1 MEIPLSG
8 MQNSLYE
15 GVTGS
20 GEDER
25 WYKFD
30 VKDRA
35 VINPIFELAEKE
47 RCSLFHQ
54 SQTFIKIY
62 NSRDEL
68 VYKEAAT
75 QYKARTYG
83 I

>member
-1 MEIPLSG
+1 MDKNGISADVKP
-8 MQNSLYE
+8 
-15 GVTGS
+15 

-47 RCSLFHQ
+47 RKMQPFS
-54 SQTFIKIY
+54 SKSNIY
-62 NSRDEL
+62 QN
-68 VYKEAAT
+68 
-75 QYKARTYG
+75 

>member
-1 MEIPLSG
+1 
-8 MQNSLYE
+8 MQYSLYDGITYGIE
-15 GVTGS
+15 SMDKNGISADVKP

-47 RCSLFHQ
+47 RKMQPFS
-54 SQTFIKIY
+54 SKSNIY
-62 NSRDEL
+62 QN
-68 VYKEAAT
+68 
-75 QYKARTYG
+75 

>member
-1 MEIPLSG
+1 
-8 MQNSLYE
+8 MQYSLYDGITYGIE
-15 GVTGS
+15 SMDKNGISADVKP

-35 VINPIFELAEKE
+35 VINPTFELAEKE
-47 RCSLFHQ
+47 RSNLFYLG
-54 SQTFIKIY
+54 QTFIKIY

-68 VYKEAAT
+68 VYKV
-75 QYKARTYG
+75 
-83 I
+83 